1 MMHRSADSTT
11 VRVMS
16 ASYLSFCSILV
27 PPFCSSRGNRHGSW
41 GMEIIDSHTPP
52 STTDRAHLLS
62 LPTCAGG
69 VPSARVLRSLLF
81 LRGLY
86 IVFSFRILHKMFH
99 IDPDGEGCRGMVDPL
114 VRVYRSSPRRSRERR
129 NGSTTHLDSCAP
141 ARVVERPPGVP
152 GSQSSNIT
160 RPLRLSGHRLQLW
173 RLTAAHPR

>member
-1 MMHRSADSTT
+1 
-11 VRVMS
+11 
-16 ASYLSFCSILV
+16 
-27 PPFCSSRGNRHGSW
+27 
-41 GMEIIDSHTPP
+41 MEIIDSHTPP
-52 STTDRAHLLS
+52 PTTDRVHLLS

-141 ARVVERPPGVP
+141 ARVVERPPGGPRVAILQHHSPAPSEWAPPTALAADGSSPQIAGDLPP
-152 GSQSSNIT
+152 GALSAWAAPDLTVSPSAAVLFGRGT
-160 RPLRLSGHRLQLW
+160 R
-173 RLTAAHPR
+173 